1 MLPADMVVV
10 SCGVRANTAVA
21 KEAGLEVDRSVVVN
35 ARMETSAEDIYAC
48 GDCAQYQGINYGLWS
63 QAVEQ
68 GKTAGANAAGD
79 NLEYET
85 VSAALNFHGMGT
97 ALFAA
102 GDNGKNPNLIYK
114 TVEFKDMGKK
124 QYQKFYFLNNRLC
137 GVILIGDVSRLAEMT
152 EALERHAT
160 YQEVMK

>member
-1 MLPADMVVV
+1 MGRQLDEPAAELLKKISENQDIEIRTGVKIAAIEGDDFVSGIRMEDGEVLPADMVVV

-21 KEAGLEVDRSVVVN
+21 KDAGIEVDRSVVVN
-35 ARMETSAEDIYAC
+35 AKMETNVEDIYAC

-79 NLEYET
+79 DLEYET

-102 GDNGKNPNLIYK
+102 GDNGKIPI
-114 TVEFKDMGKK
+114 
-124 QYQKFYFLNNRLC
+124 
-137 GVILIGDVSRLAEMT
+137 
-152 EALERHAT
+152 
-160 YQEVMK
+160 